1 MSAAAHGRRAAPLV
15 VAAVLALSACGGSSP
30 ARPKPVRFSG
40 SGSASVPSFKVVPGS
55 QLYWHTEGGHMRI
68 SNGSGVSLGGGGARS
83 GAAVVPPGTYAD
95 VHVTTSG
102 HWWIEV
108 R

>member
-1 MSAAAHGRRAAPLV
+1 MSASVRWRWAAPLAV
-15 VAAVLALSACGGSSP
+15 GAVLALSACGGSSP
-30 ARPKPVRFSG
+30 APPKPVRFSG

-55 QLYWHTEGGHMRI
+55 QLYWHSEGGHMRI
-68 SNGSGVSLGGGGARS
+68 SNASGVSLGGGAQN